1 MDFGTIVRQ
10 LDPATAR
17 AFVQATRNVID
28 ALMIEGARVRE
39 AQGPQPRDYGR
50 AEFSRSVPPG
60 GWIASEELRGVV
72 QRMNEAIA
80 FEKWTEGVLFAIRAM
95 SMLGGGL

>member
-1 MDFGTIVRQ
+1 MDFQTIVRQ
-10 LDPATAR
+10 MNPATAR

-39 AQGPQPRDYGR
+39 AHGPQPRDYEN
-50 AEFSRSVPPG
+50 ADFSREAPAG
-60 GWIASEELRGVV
+60 GWIATEELRATA

-80 FEKWTEGVLFAIRAM
+80 LEKWTEGFIFAVRLM
-95 SMLGGGL
+95 SMLGAV